1 MKLSWL
7 LLDIQEFEYKI
18 KLELI
23 KVINLETSD
32 SI

>member
-7 LLDIQEFEYKI
+7 LLDIQEFEYEI